1 MQALP
6 RQTPPSREAAAT
18 PPGAS
23 MDANH
28 AAIALATAMNEARAA
43 LAGREEAAEEARE
56 SAFVRLQALRT
67 KLAPLYAA
75 IPRDVELFDLGFVTP
90 EKPRLFVDII
100 AYVEP
105 ARGGGPGYRFVQEGR
120 SGRTLLLET
129 EDEGALIGEITR
141 YVAQRL
147 VMRERALEEVEEL
160 QPGPLIRQPAPLVPM
175 TAEEA
180 FRQWTRGTQARAE
193 PTEGARTWIQEPRSR
208 EPKGREPQGSAP
220 IAGSTA
226 QPEATAAHATA
237 EEPKRREATT
247 DPASRTPHWPAATPE
262 ANRGGQGW
270 WLWPTMALLIG
281 GGLGALLIYLYAATL
296 T

>member
-6 RQTPPSREAAAT
+6 RQTPPSRDAAAPT
-18 PPGAS
+18 AGA

-56 SAFVRLQALRT
+56 AGYARLQALRT

-90 EKPRLFVDII
+90 EKPRLFIDII

-105 ARGGGPGYRFVQEGR
+105 ERRGGAGYRFFQESR
-120 SGRTLLLET
+120 SGRTLLIET
-129 EDEGALIGEITR
+129 EDETALIGEITR

-147 VMRERALEEVEEL
+147 VMRERALAQVEDL

-180 FRQWTRGTQARAE
+180 FRQWTRGTQSRTE
-193 PTEGARTWIQEPRSR
+193 PTDGARTWIQEPRSPEPKTR
-208 EPKGREPQGSAP
+208 EPAAEPGTQPAGAPTRLEPQRV
-220 IAGSTA
+220 
-226 QPEATAAHATA
+226 ETAA
-237 EEPKRREATT
+237 EPA
-247 DPASRTPHWPAATPE
+247 PRTPHWPAATPE

-281 GGLGALLIYLYAATL
+281 AGLGALLIYLYAANL

>member
-6 RQTPPSREAAAT
+6 RQTPPGRDAA
-18 PPGAS
+18 PPPTGA

-43 LAGREEAAEEARE
+43 LAGREEAAVEARE
-56 SAFVRLQALRT
+56 SAFARLQALRA

-105 ARGGGPGYRFVQEGR
+105 ERGCGTGFRFVQESR

-129 EDEGALIGEITR
+129 EDEAALIGEITR

-147 VMRERALEEVEEL
+147 VMRERALAQVEEA

-180 FRQWTRGTQARAE
+180 FRQWTRGTQSRTE
-193 PTEGARTWIQEPRSR
+193 PTDGARTWIQEPRTPEAR
-208 EPKGREPQGSAP
+208 AKDTEAPEPAAEPTTEPVITATNQAPVTEPQR
-220 IAGSTA
+220 
-226 QPEATAAHATA
+226 A
-237 EEPKRREATT
+237 EKLAE
-247 DPASRTPHWPAATPE
+247 PAAPE

-270 WLWPTMALLIG
+270 WLWPTTALLIG
-281 GGLGALLIYLYAATL
+281 AGLGALLIYLYAATL

>member
-6 RQTPPSREAAAT
+6 RQTPSGRDSVAPPSAA
-18 PPGAS
+18 

-43 LAGREEAAEEARE
+43 LAGREEAVEEARG
-56 SAFVRLQALRT
+56 SAFARLQALRA

-100 AYVEP
+100 AYIEP
-105 ARGGGPGYRFVQEGR
+105 ERGGGAGLRFVQEGR
-120 SGRTLLLET
+120 SGRRLLIET
-129 EDEGALIGEITR
+129 EDEAALIGEITR

-147 VMRERALEEVEEL
+147 VLRERALAQVEET

-180 FRQWTRGTQARAE
+180 FRQWTRGTQPRTE
-193 PTEGARTWIQEPRSR
+193 STEGARTWIQEARSSEPRSPEPRRQDPTER
-208 EPKGREPQGSAP
+208 ESATGPTPQPAVLPSE
-220 IAGSTA
+220 S
-226 QPEATAAHATA
+226 QRPETESERA
-237 EEPKRREATT
+237 
-247 DPASRTPHWPAATPE
+247 PHWPAATPK
-262 ANRGGQGW
+262 ADRGGQGW
-270 WLWPTMALLIG
+270 WLWPTTALLIG
-281 GGLGALLIYLYAATL
+281 AGLGALLIYLYAATL

>member
-6 RQTPPSREAAAT
+6 RQTPPGRDTAT
-18 PPGAS
+18 PSSGA

-56 SAFVRLQALRT
+56 SGFARLQALRG

-105 ARGGGPGYRFVQEGR
+105 QRAGAPGYRFVQESR
-120 SGRTLLLET
+120 SGRSLLLET
-129 EDEGALIGEITR
+129 EDEAALIGEITR

-147 VMRERALEEVEEL
+147 VMRERALAQVEDL
-160 QPGPLIRQPAPLVPM
+160 QPGPLIRQPAPLLPM

-180 FRQWTRGTQARAE
+180 FRQWTRGTQGQAT
-193 PTEGARTWIQEPRSR
+193 PTDGARTWIQEPLGQDLKAQ
-208 EPKGREPQGSAP
+208 EQKASAP
-220 IAGSTA
+220 EAVA
-226 QPEATAAHATA
+226 EATPAMGSGASQTIAPETSSGPA
-237 EEPKRREATT
+237 E
-247 DPASRTPHWPAATPE
+247 RTPHWPAATPQ
-262 ANRGGQGW
+262 ANRQGQGW

-281 GGLGALLIYLYAATL
+281 GGLGALLIYLYTANL